1 MKKLG
6 WPTLFCNS
14 LIVGEDGM
22 ITGYQMRIS
31 DSKYSTVRALQSVG
45 FETIASGDSFND
57 LKMIQAGKAGFL
69 FRTTDQ
75 IRKDHPAFSDRAAR
89 YILPT
94 WNLHILGLVMEYKE
108 ERIIEKPSAAITYF
122 VPDERK
128 EGGQYVT
135 LHGRVRR
142 IDYFDEMLILTDGK
156 KIKLGDILEIRLK
169 DRAEDV

>member
-1 MKKLG
+1 MQQDSYSDILHL
-6 WPTLFCNS
+6 PR
-14 LIVGEDGM
+14 
-22 ITGYQMRIS
+22 YQS
-31 DSKYSTVRALQSVG
+31 
-45 FETIASGDSFND
+45 
-57 LKMIQAGKAGFL
+57 
-69 FRTTDQ
+69 
-75 IRKDHPAFSDRAAR
+75 RKRQPMPLHDRAAQFAPFAALTGYDAAISETAR
-89 YILPT
+89 LTDRRIIPDDETEREL
-94 WNLHILGLVMEYKE
+94 NLQIHLLE

-122 VPDERK
+122 VPDEHK

>member
-1 MKKLG
+1 MTN
-6 WPTLFCNS
+6 PTL
-14 LIVGEDGM
+14 
-22 ITGYQMRIS
+22 YRRRIIP
-31 DSKYSTVRALQSVG
+31 DDETERELNLQ
-45 FETIASGDSFND
+45 IH
-57 LKMIQAGKAGFL
+57 LL
-69 FRTTDQ
+69 
-75 IRKDHPAFSDRAAR
+75 
-89 YILPT
+89 
-94 WNLHILGLVMEYKE
+94 E

-122 VPDERK
+122 VPDEHK